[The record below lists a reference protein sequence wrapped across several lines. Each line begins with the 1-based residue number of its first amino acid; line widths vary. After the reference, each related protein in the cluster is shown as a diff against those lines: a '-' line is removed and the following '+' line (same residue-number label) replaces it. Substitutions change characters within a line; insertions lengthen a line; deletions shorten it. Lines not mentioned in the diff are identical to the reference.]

1 MPELVAEGASLLRL
15 LGGGEVDGE
24 PLLQGGQL
32 VLRRLHRIT
41 RTLLSL
47 SNCTESLLLLSNS
60 NLTV

>member
-32 VLRRLHRIT
+32 VLRRLHLIT
-41 RTLLSL
+41 GK
-47 SNCTESLLLLSNS
+47 LLLLSNCVP
-60 NLTV
+60 LTI